1 MGGQARS
8 PWPSGYERGIFR
20 RILPTY
26 ARLPLVHA
34 IIKLNS
40 RRSPVLQKGD
50 RAATETG
57 TAAWFQ
63 TDPERRKAN
72 GGLTMKFVL
81 LSGGSGKRLW
91 PMSNDSRSKQFL
103 RVLTDGDG
111 RSQSMVQR
119 VWGQM
124 QRAGLADDAFIC
136 TSKAQVEMIE
146 SQIGDVPMIVEP
158 ARRDTFPAIAL
169 ATLYLTDV
177 QGAAD
182 DETVVVLP
190 VDPYVD
196 DGFFAALRDLECVL
210 RESGAELALLGVTPA
225 EPSSKFG
232 YIKVRSDASDEVAAT
247 SVAPAQQ
254 TGAEAVQTGLA
265 VLARQQTGADDV
277 EPDRGGYLHAAGF
290 VEKPPRATAERLL
303 AEGALWNCGVFCF
316 RAGYIK
322 EILRRKAY
330 PYSYGELSM
339 RYDELVR
346 RSFDYEVVEQA
357 ASITVT
363 VYRGMWKD
371 LGTWETLAN
380 EMSAEVAGLGVAAN
394 CSGSHIIN
402 ELGIPLVA
410 IGLHNVMVVAT
421 PDGILAADK
430 EQSGHLK
437 QVLGKLQYPGR
448 PMYEERRW
456 GHYRVLDYT
465 KLEDGTEV
473 LTKTVVL
480 SEDRNIS
487 YHKHLMRTEVWTVI
501 EGTGELFLGTR
512 RVEIAPGDVVRVPP
526 DQWHAIRALTQ
537 LTFIEVQRGA
547 SLMEEDVVR
556 RFANWRDIEAHCA
569 ALAT

>member
-1 MGGQARS
+1 
-8 PWPSGYERGIFR
+8 
-20 RILPTY
+20 
-26 ARLPLVHA
+26 
-34 IIKLNS
+34 
-40 RRSPVLQKGD
+40 
-50 RAATETG
+50 
-57 TAAWFQ
+57 
-63 TDPERRKAN
+63 
-72 GGLTMKFVL
+72 MKFVL

-103 RVLTDGDG
+103 RVLTDGEG
-111 RSQSMVQR
+111 RSRSMVQR

-196 DGFFAALRDLECVL
+196 DEFFVALRDLERVL
-210 RESGAELALLGVTPA
+210 RESGAEIALLGVAPT

-232 YIKVRSDASDEVAAT
+232 YIRVRRGASDEVAAT
-247 SVAPAQQ
+247 SATLSQQ
-254 TGAEAVQTGLA
+254 MGDGAFQAGFAALE
-265 VLARQQTGADDV
+265 QQAGANDV
-277 EPDRGGYLHAAGF
+277 EPDRDGYLRAAGF
-290 VEKPPRATAERLL
+290 VEKPPRETAERLL

-322 EILRRKAY
+322 EILRREAY

-357 ASITVT
+357 ASIAVT

-371 LGTWETLAN
+371 LGTWETLAE
-380 EMSAEVAGLGVAAN
+380 EMSAEVAGLGAAAN

-410 IGLHNVMVVAT
+410 IGLQNVMVVAT

-437 QVLGKLQYPGR
+437 QVLGKLRYPGR

-456 GHYRVLDYT
+456 GYYRVLDYT
-465 KLEDGTEV
+465 RLEDGAEV

-480 SEDRNIS
+480 SEGRNIS

-512 RVEIAPGDVVRVPP
+512 RAEIAPGDVVRVPP

-537 LTFIEVQRGA
+537 LTFIEVQRGS
-547 SLMEEDVVR
+547 SLVEEDVVR